1 MADRELNN
9 ALSSGELTNIQLG
22 GTGTGERVLTNDEVD
37 TKLSPYLKK
46 DGSNTVEKVVFDD
59 VTGNEPSYAT
69 GQMYYADKV
78 WNLQDGYPDVT
89 LQVGR
94 EQQIE
99 VVNNTGATILNGKA
113 VRHNGVSS
121 GVPQVVLALADTFVN
136 ATVLGVATHDIP
148 TGQTGI
154 ITTFG
159 SVGGLDTTSFSVGT
173 PMYLSDTVAGD
184 YQSTPPSVVTQVGGV
199 LTQDATIG
207 QVFVSIDNNVNLPTA
222 VGNLKGQASPPY
234 RTTPTPI
241 EIDVYS
247 SNISLYTNSDTIN
260 GEIELEYKGLYE
272 LLLTIGGDI
281 SDEEVDITIELY
293 DVTNPSVVETVTF
306 NSGRG
311 SNPVLVPFSHTF
323 TTVFISPTANT
334 KYVVRMST
342 ATNQTVNISNIS
354 YTLKSIKLDLS

>member
-1 MADRELNN
+1 MADRELSN
-9 ALSSGELTNIQLG
+9 ALSSGEINNIQIS
-22 GTGTGERVLTNDEVD
+22 GTGTNEKVLTQLEIDD
-37 TKLSPYLKK
+37 KLSFYTKK
-46 DGSNTVEKVVFDD
+46 DGTDAVDKITFEDK
-59 VTGNEPSYAT
+59 TGNEPSYAP
-69 GQMYYADKV
+69 GQMYYAGKV

-99 VVNNTGATILNGKA
+99 VVNNSGATILNGKA

-121 GVPQVVLALADTFVN
+121 GIPQVVLALADTFTN
-136 ATVLGVATHDIP
+136 ANVLGVATHDILN
-148 TGQTGI
+148 GQTGI

-159 SVGGLDTTSFSVGT
+159 IIGGIDTTSLATGT

-184 YQSTPPSVVTQVGGV
+184 YQSAPPSVVTQIGGV

-207 QVFVSIDNNVNLPTA
+207 QVFVSIDNNINLPTA
-222 VGNLKGQASPPY
+222 VGNLKDQVSPSY
-234 RTTPTPI
+234 TTGPAPI

-247 SNISLYTNSDTIN
+247 SDISLYTNSDTIN

-272 LLLTIGGDI
+272 LLLTIGGTI

-293 DVTNPSVVETVTF
+293 DITNPSVIEAITF

-311 SNPVLVPFSHTF
+311 SNPSLVPFSHTF

-342 ATNQTVNISNIS
+342 ATAETVNINNIS